1 MDDLRA
7 RFARFERI
15 EEPDLWKEA
24 VARAAELEA
33 TPARPAIPRLV
44 LVAIALLVALAGAIA
59 IGSWLNRPA
68 PDDLNLNVDNGLV
81 VGQYEC
87 DLLAYD
93 PATGETESLV
103 PSPPGCT
110 DAESP
115 PAQMAWSDDGRYLA
129 YVVAR
134 MCGACFEDFP
144 QEVLDAGG
152 PWLYDN
158 ATGTARQLEPCPER
172 YCESLDIS
180 PDGSL
185 VAYTAN
191 SGSGPARHALIVVGT
206 DPGSSSRRI
215 ELPGRPGRPRFSPD
229 GTQIAIPLDAA
240 GSSSLYAV
248 DLSVTDPV
256 PSLLVGPANIGN
268 PVWSPD
274 GEWIAYEHLDS
285 PEAGIWLVRPDG
297 SEAHALATAPDSL
310 ALPAWS
316 PDGDTIAY
324 ILTSS
329 SGLSSYIG
337 FQLWTVGVDGRDQTM
352 VYEAPC
358 CVWSARGP
366 TWSPD
371 GEYIAF
377 GIAAEGSTDSGV
389 ATIRPD
395 GSDLIFVTSD
405 HFEPSW
411 QPLPRSPSD

>member
-15 EEPDLWKEA
+15 EEPDLWNEA

-185 VAYTAN
+185 VAYTAQFRIRARAPRPDRGRN
-191 SGSGPARHALIVVGT
+191 RSRWFIAANRVARPARTTAILAGWHADRHPAGRGGFFEPL
-206 DPGSSSRRI
+206 R
-215 ELPGRPGRPRFSPD
+215 GRPLGDGPRTESAGRARKHREP
-229 GTQIAIPLDAA
+229 GVVA
-240 GSSSLYAV
+240 GRRV
-248 DLSVTDPV
+248 DRL
-256 PSLLVGPANIGN
+256 
-268 PVWSPD
+268 
-274 GEWIAYEHLDS
+274 
-285 PEAGIWLVRPDG
+285 R
-297 SEAHALATAPDSL
+297 AP
-310 ALPAWS
+310 
-316 PDGDTIAY
+316 
-324 ILTSS
+324 
-329 SGLSSYIG
+329 
-337 FQLWTVGVDGRDQTM
+337 
-352 VYEAPC
+352 
-358 CVWSARGP
+358 
-366 TWSPD
+366 
-371 GEYIAF
+371 
-377 GIAAEGSTDSGV
+377 
-389 ATIRPD
+389 
-395 GSDLIFVTSD
+395 
-405 HFEPSW
+405 
-411 QPLPRSPSD
+411 